1 MLHEKVSVEK
11 LQKAILIWEAAM
23 EVYKDNMKDIKNA
36 HRLTWWL
43 RRKYW
48 VNERMFH
55 KSFTALIRRRIQLQT
70 AIKDQKESG
79 K

>member
-1 MLHEKVSVEK
+1 MTLPPVSPEK

-23 EVYKDNMKDIKNA
+23 EVYRDNMKGIKKA
-36 HRLTWWL
+36 HKLTWWL
-43 RRKYW
+43 RKKYW

-55 KSFTALIRRRIQLQT
+55 KSFTALIHRRIQLQT
-70 AIKDQKESG
+70 ALKEIG